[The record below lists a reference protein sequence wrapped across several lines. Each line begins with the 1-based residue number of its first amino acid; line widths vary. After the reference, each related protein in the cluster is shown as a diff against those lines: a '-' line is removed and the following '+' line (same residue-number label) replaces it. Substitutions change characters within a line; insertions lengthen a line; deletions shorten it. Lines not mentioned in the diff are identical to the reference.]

1 VTWAACVTWACHCL
15 PACLNAMSHPLTC
28 DQLKDKLW
36 CFSRENGAVASDGLL
51 FLPDGTVGGY
61 QHKNEQYWHLEQGV
75 LSFLNA
81 RRQPTVHF
89 TQVAHLPDGL
99 LRCQGVH
106 LPDPSITLCLVE
118 RKERPRKNLTRL
130 VFAKEIERQGWQIG
144 DHTYGVPECIEK
156 FQARLIIGKYC
167 SIAGGVQIALGN
179 HRTELATTYPFKAL
193 RKYWPGAPTEV
204 KDHVSKGDV
213 VIGSDVWIGSRAFIG
228 SGVQVGHGA
237 VIGAH
242 AVVTKSVPAYAVVVG
257 NPARVV
263 RYRFDDHTVADLLK
277 TAGWDLSDEQV
288 NRLLP
293 SLMSDDVAALLGR
306 LAAAG

>member
-1 VTWAACVTWACHCL
+1 MIKIDIHNEARDGCLTGGLIGGPANALRRFCSTCDMGCVRDVGLPL

-130 VFAKEIERQGWQIG
+130 VFAKEIG
-144 DHTYGVPECIEK
+144 P
-156 FQARLIIGKYC
+156 
-167 SIAGGVQIALGN
+167 
-179 HRTELATTYPFKAL
+179 
-193 RKYWPGAPTEV
+193 
-204 KDHVSKGDV
+204 
-213 VIGSDVWIGSRAFIG
+213 
-228 SGVQVGHGA
+228 
-237 VIGAH
+237 
-242 AVVTKSVPAYAVVVG
+242 
-257 NPARVV
+257 
-263 RYRFDDHTVADLLK
+263 
-277 TAGWDLSDEQV
+277 
-288 NRLLP
+288 
-293 SLMSDDVAALLGR
+293 DDVAALLGR